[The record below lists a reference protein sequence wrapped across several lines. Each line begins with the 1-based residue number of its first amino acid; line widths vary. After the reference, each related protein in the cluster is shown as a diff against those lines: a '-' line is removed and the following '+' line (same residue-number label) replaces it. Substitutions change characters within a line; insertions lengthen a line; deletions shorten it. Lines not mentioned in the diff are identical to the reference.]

1 MPGPPQPW
9 DQPEDPRDQTVDMPR
24 IDLAG
29 FGTGHPAPE
38 NGPRSS
44 RHLGD
49 QSRTLPPR
57 PGVPPPPPA
66 GRRQPIC
73 RRTSARRIAPP
84 RAGCPGGTLAFIR
97 GRLRA
102 RPRRRRTGHRSR
114 PNRCRAAGR
123 TQAAIRMPAVIR
135 TPSRPATTANRG
147 ACSGRRRQRT
157 ATGSRLAIV
166 VRSKQT
172 PATAWAATARPAPGL
187 GRDSAVH
194 PAITSQL
201 PSLSTQRPAGRGRS
215 RQTGQRGPEGQP
227 REPVRQRTLSQH
239 DVAGEQRISG
249 EPGLLGQP
257 GSFGPSGPA
266 GQHGTAQH
274 DTVQHGATEHS
285 AAKHSAAKHHA
296 VSSGCRADRPS

>member
-1 MPGPPQPW
+1 MCLCQGRLSRGTSQRTRATRQWTCRASTWPVSAPGTRPRRTARARHGTSATSPAPCRPGPDCHHPQP
-9 DQPEDPRDQTVDMPR
+9 
-24 IDLAG
+24 AC
-29 FGTGHPAPE
+29 
-38 NGPRSS
+38 
-44 RHLGD
+44 
-49 QSRTLPPR
+49 
-57 PGVPPPPPA
+57 
-66 GRRQPIC
+66 RRQPIC

-172 PATAWAATARPAPGL
+172 PATAWAATARPAPAWAATA
-187 GRDSAVH
+187 RCTRRSPRNFRASAR
-194 PAITSQL
+194 
-201 PSLSTQRPAGRGRS
+201 RPAGRTR
-215 RQTGQRGPEGQP
+215 
-227 REPVRQRTLSQH
+227 PV
-239 DVAGEQRISG
+239 
-249 EPGLLGQP
+249 P
-257 GSFGPSGPA
+257 
-266 GQHGTAQH
+266 
-274 DTVQHGATEHS
+274 
-285 AAKHSAAKHHA
+285 
-296 VSSGCRADRPS
+296 ADRPARTRGSA